1 MKINLLL
8 MTTVL
13 SGLLACSAVTGAEL
27 PVGADHVTPLAVGK
41 RLPEVTVKTAEG
53 QDFDLAAQT
62 SGKPTVVIFYRGGW
76 CPYCNLHLAQL
87 QEAEPKLLALGY
99 QILAISTDRP
109 EDLHVTTDKHHLTY
123 TLLSDRQMVAASAFH
138 VAFKL
143 PEAEREKYAKFNID
157 VPSIPNDPNGRW
169 LPVPSVFIVNK
180 QGEIK
185 FVHSNPDF
193 KKRISMPDL
202 LAAAETAAQ

>member
-8 MTTVL
+8 MTMVCSEL
-13 SGLLACSAVTGAEL
+13 FACSAVAADQL
-27 PVGADHVTPLAVGK
+27 PVGADHVTPLSVGT
-41 RLPEVTVKTAEG
+41 RLPDVTVKTAED
-53 QDFDLAAQT
+53 QDFNLVAQT
-62 SGKPTVVIFYRGGW
+62 SGKPTVIIFYRGGW

-109 EDLHVTTDKHHLTY
+109 EGLHVTTDKHHLTY
-123 TLLSDRQMVAASAFH
+123 TLLSDRDMVAASAFH

-143 PEAEREKYAKFNID
+143 PEAEREKYLDHGID
-157 VPSIPNDPNGRW
+157 LPSIPNDPSNRW
-169 LPVPSVFIVNK
+169 LIVPSVFIVNK
-180 QGEIK
+180 EGEIK

-193 KKRISMPDL
+193 KKRISLPDL
-202 LAAAETAAQ
+202 LAAAEAASR